1 MTDDQKIQQDR
12 RIAQQSVAFDRRLD
26 MNARVSVLEVQMNN
40 NTQRI
45 DDHADTTDKIIGRL
59 DAHIQ
64 QSTARDQH
72 LQQTIGQITTA
83 VTVLSGTVSETNT
96 TLKEIA
102 KMASES
108 HSEILKWNT
117 IISTIA
123 KLAAMGAIVIGAAW
137 SVFTWVE
144 SNHHDKVALADI
156 PAHVMQDATIK
167 SDTQLP

>member
-1 MTDDQKIQQDR
+1 MDEKRQQDR
-12 RIAQQSVAFDRRLD
+12 RIAQQPVDFDRRLD
-26 MNARVSVLEVQMNN
+26 MNARVSVLEVQLAN

-45 DDHADTTDKIIGRL
+45 DDHTDTTEKIINRL

-72 LQQTIGQITTA
+72 LQNTIGQITTA

-117 IISTIA
+117 IIATIA
-123 KLAAMGAIVIGAAW
+123 KIATIATIVVGGAW

-144 SNHHDKVALADI
+144 KQHHDTVALADI
-156 PAHVMQDATIK
+156 PAHVIKDASETT
-167 SDTQLP
+167 SQLP

>member
-1 MTDDQKIQQDR
+1 MLQRIPMDETQRLQQDR
-12 RIAQQSVAFDRRLD
+12 RIAQHAVAFDRRLD

-45 DDHADTTDKIIGRL
+45 DDHTDTTDKIINRL

-83 VTVLSGTVSETNT
+83 VTVLSGTVSETNL

-102 KMASES
+102 KMATES

-117 IISTIA
+117 IIATVA
-123 KLAAMGAIVIGAAW
+123 KAVSILAIVIGAAW
-137 SVFTWVE
+137 SVFTYAE
-144 SNHHDKVALADI
+144 K
-156 PAHVMQDATIK
+156 AHAATTVTTIEA
-167 SDTQLP
+167 DTQLSQSN